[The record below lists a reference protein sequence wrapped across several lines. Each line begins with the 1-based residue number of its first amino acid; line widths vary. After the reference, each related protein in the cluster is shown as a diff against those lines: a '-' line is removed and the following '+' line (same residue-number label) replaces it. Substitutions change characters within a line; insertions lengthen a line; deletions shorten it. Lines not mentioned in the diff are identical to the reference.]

1 MDAGEEHLFNVGL
14 RPGRIVGSMFVLVGP
29 LGRFSSSN
37 PMVTILVDGLA
48 VLGNI
53 VVSPQAFGLS
63 IEIGGWDEFN
73 AVFVER
79 QRMAE
84 VQNAVVQVVERELS
98 QKQPSRSHG
107 IPARRYLVLVID
119 RCVG

>member
-1 MDAGEEHLFNVGL
+1 
-14 RPGRIVGSMFVLVGP
+14 
-29 LGRFSSSN
+29 
-37 PMVTILVDGLA
+37 MVTILVDGLA

-119 RCVG
+119 RCFG